1 MRAAYIL
8 SKVLFVMQISI
19 GMLRKIKSQSLK
31 MTADMLKSLNTFA
44 LTQLQ
49 LMQLA
54 NLNNCN
60 INNRSMTNV
69 WKNTSSLTT
78 NLAMKNSVSST
89 A

>member
-1 MRAAYIL
+1 MRAAYLL

-19 GMLRKIKSQSLK
+19 DMLRKIKSQSL
-31 MTADMLKSLNTFA
+31 TADMLKSLNTFA

-49 LMQLA
+49 LMQLE

-69 WKNTSSLTT
+69 WKNTFSLTT
-78 NLAMKNSVSST
+78 NLAMKISVSST

>member
-19 GMLRKIKSQSLK
+19 GILRKIKSQSL
-31 MTADMLKSLNTFA
+31 TADMLKSLNTFA

>member
-1 MRAAYIL
+1 MRAAYLL

-19 GMLRKIKSQSLK
+19 GMLRKLKSQSL
-31 MTADMLKSLNTFA
+31 TADMLKSLNTFA

-54 NLNNCN
+54 NLNNCY
-60 INNRSMTNV
+60 INNQSMTNV
-69 WKNTSSLTT
+69 WKNNSSLTT
-78 NLAMKNSVSST
+78 NLAMTISVSST